1 MPEESGFV
9 PSISAGYGGTF
20 IDLDILGLDDA
31 YTNSWYVGL
40 EWSDVFVEGNSLGAA
55 IGMPTYLVSVDGDDV
70 DEDAGWAYELFYK
83 FQITD
88 NITVTP
94 AITYLS
100 KPFQIVDDNDFLDA
114 FSGLVKTTFT
124 F

>member
-1 MPEESGFV
+1 MPEDGGFV
-9 PSISAGYGGTF
+9 PSISAGYGGSF
-20 IDLDILGLDDA
+20 IDVDAGGIDDI
-31 YTNSWYVGL
+31 YTNSWYVGF

-55 IGMPTYLVSVDGDDV
+55 IGQPTYVVSVDGDDV

-83 FQITD
+83 FQVTD

-100 KPFQIVDDNDFLDA
+100 KPFQGRDDFLDA
-114 FSGLVKTTFT
+114 FSGLVKTSFT